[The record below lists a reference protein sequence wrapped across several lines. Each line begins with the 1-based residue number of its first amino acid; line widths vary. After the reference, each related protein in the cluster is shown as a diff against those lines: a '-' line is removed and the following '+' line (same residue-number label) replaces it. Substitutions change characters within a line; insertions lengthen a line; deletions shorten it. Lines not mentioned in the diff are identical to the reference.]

1 MMKSSSKYIILLVLI
16 AYSCTVCSQARVS
29 LKATD
34 SLSGDAVLD
43 YEVFDI
49 NSGRSYLPSGE
60 NGVLINSPE
69 GSSLNLVVFSFQYK
83 TLNLNLSIK
92 KDTSIFLSL
101 EPLSETINEVLI
113 SAKRKELF
121 ALRNLDEVEGTA
133 IYSAK
138 KTERVFVD
146 DMLANKAT
154 NNPRQLYA
162 RVAGLNIFDASEGGL
177 QLNIAARGL
186 DPNRSANFNT
196 RQNGYDISADV
207 LGYPESY
214 YTPPAEAIQEIQ
226 FVRGAA
232 SLQYG
237 TQFGGLVNF
246 KLKEAPRYDGFD
258 IESRQSTGSYGL
270 FNSYN
275 SYGLKRGKWSIFGYF
290 NHRQGNGFRPHSG
303 FESNNLFVSLAYD
316 FSGSTSLRFEHS
328 YFHYLAQQAGGLT
341 DEQFDNNPQQSL
353 RERNW
358 FMVDWQ
364 LSALKFKHQFTES
377 LNFSLDASALHASRE
392 AVGFRGDP
400 GQLNVNPVTQLDE
413 QNDRGEYINP
423 RDLII
428 GRFENISAEARLL
441 KKFEL
446 PFAKDNASS
455 HMLAGLKYY
464 RAQNE
469 AKQGPGSVGVDADF
483 SIRNDVFPDYP
494 SQSDFL
500 FPNRNLAFFS
510 EAIFKLSSGLSIS
523 PGFRHEWIRTESMG
537 EYQRIVFDNA
547 GNPLLNQTLEDN
559 RILDRRLTLLG
570 MGISYKPSG
579 NSEVYANITENYR
592 SVTFS
597 DIRVVNPS
605 FIVDPEIRDESG
617 FSMDLG
623 FRGRLASALSWDLSS
638 FIIYYDDRIGIIFDD
653 RANRVR
659 KNIGT
664 ARIMGVEAL
673 IQWNII
679 RSMKLET
686 SDYLLDAFINVAVSD
701 SKYLKSE
708 ENNVV
713 GKELEFVPRYNLKT
727 GLNFGHKDFVIGLL
741 WTYVSSQFTDV
752 ENSPASIVGD
762 QKSGLIGPIPSYHL
776 IDVSSKWRL
785 NSFLHLEAGINNLTD
800 SKYFTQRATGYP
812 GPGVIPSY
820 GRNYYLT
827 LSLGLSQS
835 RSKS

>member
-1 MMKSSSKYIILLVLI
+1 MKSSCQYIILLFLI
-16 AYSCTVCSQARVS
+16 AYSFQLSSQSTVS
-29 LKATD
+29 LKAID
-34 SLSGDAVLD
+34 KESGDAVFD

-49 NSGRSYLPSGE
+49 DAGRSYLPLDE
-60 NGVLINSPE
+60 KDVLINSIN
-69 GSSLNLVVFSFQYK
+69 GSTLNLVIFSFQYK
-83 TLNLNLSIK
+83 TLNLSLSIER
-92 KDTSIFLSL
+92 DTSILISL

-121 ALRNLDEVEGTA
+121 ALKSLDEVDGTA

-246 KLKEAPRYDGFD
+246 KLKEAPRYDGYD
-258 IESRQSTGSYGL
+258 IESRQSTGSFGL

-275 SYGLKRGKWSIFGYF
+275 SYGLKSGKWSFFGYF
-290 NHRQGNGFRPHSG
+290 NHKQGNGFRANSG
-303 FESNNLFVSLAYD
+303 FESNNLFASLAYD
-316 FSGSTSLRFEHS
+316 FSESTSLKLEHS

-341 DEQFDNNPQQSL
+341 DEQFEENPQQSI
-353 RERNW
+353 RKRNW

-364 LSALKFKHQFTES
+364 LSALKFKHRFTET
-377 LNFSLDASALHASRE
+377 LNFSLDASALNASRK

-400 GQLNVNPVTQLDE
+400 GQLNINPVTQLDE

-428 GRFENISAEARLL
+428 GRFKNISAEARLL
-441 KKFEL
+441 KKFDL
-446 PFAKDNASS
+446 PFVKDDASS
-455 HMLAGLKYY
+455 HILAGIKYY

-469 AKQGPGSVGVDADF
+469 AKQGPGSQGADADF
-483 SIRNDVFPDYP
+483 RIRRDIFPDYP

-510 EAIFKLSSGLSIS
+510 EAIFKLSSHFSIS
-523 PGFRHEWIRTESMG
+523 PGIRHEWIRTESMG

-559 RILDRRLTLLG
+559 RILDRRFTLLG
-570 MGISYKPSG
+570 LGMSFKPFKDAEIYS
-579 NSEVYANITENYR
+579 NLTENYR

-605 FIVDPEIRDESG
+605 FIVDPDIRDESG
-617 FSMDLG
+617 YSIDLG
-623 FRGRLASALSWDLSS
+623 FRGRLASAISWDFSS
-638 FIIYYDDRIGIIFDD
+638 FLIYYDDRIGIIIDD

-664 ARIMGVEAL
+664 ARIMGMEAL

-686 SDYLLDAFINVAVSD
+686 TDYMLDAFINVALSD
-701 SKYLKSE
+701 SKYLSSE
-708 ENNVV
+708 ENNVA
-713 GKELEFVPRYNLKT
+713 GKELEFVPRYNLKS
-727 GLNFGHKDFVIGLL
+727 GLNFGYKDLVVGLL

-752 ENSPASIVGD
+752 ENSSAALAGD

-776 IDVSSKWRL
+776 IDVSAKWRL
-785 NSFLHLEAGINNLTD
+785 NSLLHLEAGINNLAD

-812 GPGVIPSY
+812 GPGIIPSY

-827 LSLGLSQS
+827 LSFNLSQS

>member
-1 MMKSSSKYIILLVLI
+1 MLI
-16 AYSCTVCSQARVS
+16 TYSVSVSSQATVS

-49 NSGRSYLPSGE
+49 IAGRSYRPSDE
-60 NGVLINSPE
+60 KGVLINSPT
-69 GSSLNLVVFSFQYK
+69 GQTLRLVVFSFQYK
-83 TLNLNLSIK
+83 TLNLNLSIE
-92 KDTSIFLSL
+92 KDTSIYITL

-113 SAKRKELF
+113 SAKRKEFF

-196 RQNGYDISADV
+196 RQNGYDISADI

-226 FVRGAA
+226 LVRGAA

-275 SYGLKRGKWSIFGYF
+275 SYGLKNGGWSVFGYF
-290 NHRQGNGFRPHSG
+290 NHRQGDGFRSNSG
-303 FESNNLFVSLAYD
+303 FESNNLFASIGYD
-316 FSGSTSLRFEHS
+316 FSDNTSLRLEHS

-341 DEQFDNNPQQSL
+341 DEQFYANPQQSI

-377 LNFSLDASALHASRE
+377 LNFSIDASALHASRK

-423 RDLII
+423 RDLIV
-428 GRFENISAEARLL
+428 GSFENISVEARLL
-441 KKFEL
+441 KQFGL
-446 PFAKDNASS
+446 PFVKADASS
-455 HMLAGLKYY
+455 HILAGVKYY
-464 RAQNE
+464 NAQNE
-469 AKQGPGSVGVDADF
+469 ALQGPGSQGVDADF
-483 SIRNDVFPDYP
+483 RIRNDIFPDYP

-500 FPNRNLAFFS
+500 FPNRNLALFS
-510 EAIFKLSSGLSIS
+510 EAIFKLSSRLSIS
-523 PGFRHEWIRTESMG
+523 PGIRHEWIRTESMG

-559 RILDRRLTLLG
+559 RILNRRFTLFGL
-570 MGISYKPSG
+570 GISYKPSK
-579 NSEVYANITENYR
+579 NSEVYSNVTENYR

-605 FIVDPEIRDESG
+605 FIVDPDIRDESG
-617 FSMDLG
+617 YSIDLG
-623 FRGRLASALSWDLSS
+623 FRGRMASALSWDLSS
-638 FIIYYDDRIGIIFDD
+638 FLIYYDDRIGIIFDD
-653 RANRVR
+653 RANRIR

-664 ARIMGVEAL
+664 ARIMGLEAL

-679 RSMKLET
+679 RSLKLET
-686 SDYLLDAFINVAVSD
+686 TDYLLDAFINMAFSD
-701 SKYLKSE
+701 SKYLRSE

-713 GKELEFVPRYNLKT
+713 GKELEFVPRYNLKA
-727 GLNFGHKDFVIGLL
+727 GLNFGYKDLVLGVL
-741 WTYVSSQFTDV
+741 WTHVSSQFTDV
-752 ENSPASIVGD
+752 ENSPVAMPGD
-762 QKSGLIGPIPSYHL
+762 QKSGLVGPVPAYDL
-776 IDVSSKWRL
+776 IDVSAKWRL
-785 NSFLHLEAGINNLTD
+785 NSLLHLEAGINNLAG
-800 SKYFTQRATGYP
+800 SQYFTQRAIGYP

-820 GRNYYLT
+820 DRNYYLS
-827 LSLGLSQS
+827 LSFNLSQS